1 MAAIV
6 LNDEGAGPTMPEHGT
21 AERLIST
28 DSHVKMSHDQVKEH
42 LPTRLHAAY
51 DEASGAY
58 EASMRRGT
66 GAANRA
72 GATQQ
77 KSELKAEQKAA
88 PVAASNA
95 VFTRPG
101 YWDPV
106 ERLKDMDTDGVE
118 AEVLYSEVSAFRYLS
133 NVKGGVTETVQAFN
147 NAMHAFSQ
155 VDPKRLIVSYQIPIH
170 DIDLA
175 VSEVHRVAALG
186 AKSLQLPVF
195 PPELGQPDYY
205 DERYEPLFA
214 AIQETDLPICC
225 HIGLKTSLEDL
236 ARRDP
241 TPNKGVMVPMTPLM
255 TAEAFGMWIMGGVL
269 ERFPRLKVVFVEPGI
284 AWVGW
289 WLETVDDMV
298 KRQGYKFPA
307 ISELPS
313 FYFHRNLY
321 LTFVDEGLGLHRM
334 RDVIGTD
341 NIMWS
346 TDFPHP
352 VTSWPNSR
360 KIIEEQFAGIPAAER
375 EAMLSGNAARV
386 WNL

>member
-1 MAAIV
+1 MS
-6 LNDEGAGPTMPEHGT
+6 
-21 AERLIST
+21 ERLISA
-28 DSHVKMSHDQVKEH
+28 DSHVKMSHEQVKEH
-42 LPTRLHAAY
+42 LPVRLHQAY

-58 EASMRRGT
+58 EARMSVGA

-72 GATQQ
+72 GAKQEKKDQQ
-77 KSELKAEQKAA
+77 I
-88 PVAASNA
+88 AASNS

-133 NVKGGVTETVQAFN
+133 DVKGGVAETVQAFN
-147 NAMHAFSQ
+147 NAMHAFAQ
-155 VDPKRLIVSYQIPIH
+155 VDPKRLVVSYQIPIH

-175 VSEVHRVAALG
+175 VSEVQRVAALG

-195 PPELGQPDYY
+195 PAELGQPDYY
-205 DERYEPLFA
+205 DERYNRLFS
-214 AIQETDLPICC
+214 AIEETGLPICC
-225 HIGLKTSLEDL
+225 HIGLKTTLDEL
-236 ARRDP
+236 AQRDP
-241 TPNKGVMVPMTPLM
+241 TPNKGIMVPLTPLM

-289 WLETVDDMV
+289 WLHTVDDMAA
-298 KRQGYKFPA
+298 RQGYKFPA
-307 ISELPS
+307 ISEKPS
-313 FYFHRNLY
+313 FYFHRNMF
-321 LTFVDEGLGLHRM
+321 LTFIDEGLGLHRM
-334 RDVIGTD
+334 RDVIGVE
-341 NIMWS
+341 NMMWS

-360 KIIEEQFAGIPAAER
+360 KIIDEQFVDIPADER
-375 EAMLSGNAARV
+375 ELILSGNAARV